1 MTFDRTDET
10 FSFVIKNV
18 YYNKFDKNDTSVDG
32 TFGYLQ
38 KFRLLPIPL
47 AVNEEKSSKL
57 ITNTRQSDID
67 LIDRYRNKKKVL
79 FDVV

>member
-1 MTFDRTDET
+1 MKVDKTDET
-10 FSFVIKNV
+10 FSFAIKNV
-18 YYNKFDKNDTSVDG
+18 YYNKFDRNDTSIDE

-38 KFRLLPIPL
+38 KFRLLLILLP
-47 AVNEEKSSKL
+47 VNDEKSSKL